1 VYRGH
6 RVSPDTSAGR
16 ASSCHHPGMTRSAT
30 EDGRE
35 PLVRSRTFSLLA
47 GYWSFGQFWGFWV
60 ILVFEFQRHH
70 SLTDSRLGLLYSLL
84 SVAAIATMLAG
95 APRLQRLSLRATVP
109 LSLMSLAFAALALA
123 VAPTSMLLVTFV
135 LVGVGNGLIDVYMNV
150 AAQRE
155 ETRTRRPVLQ
165 WLHASY
171 ALGGVTGAAA
181 AGALRTVGLD
191 HRLGIAASGVAL
203 LATAWWNLLRASREP
218 AAEGASSVLSVSA
231 LRRSPA
237 LWIPALTVLFCFLV
251 EGSMDIWSGLY
262 LREQLGASPAAAGA
276 AFVAFAGALFVGRL
290 FAGKVLFGL
299 GPRRTIL
306 IAGIGGGVG
315 GTIAVLAHTTPVVA
329 AAFLVMGF
337 AMSAAG
343 PAGFSLVEET
353 SPDPNAIAA
362 VATVGYTGF
371 VWSPPLLG
379 WIADT
384 VDLRAAMA
392 VIVLATLGIISTGLF
407 ARGRGTP

>member
-1 VYRGH
+1 MPR
-6 RVSPDTSAGR
+6 P
-16 ASSCHHPGMTRSAT
+16 AT
-30 EDGRE
+30 EDERD
-35 PLVRSRTFSLLA
+35 PLVRSRTFPLLA

-95 APRLQRLSLRATVP
+95 APRFQRLSLRTSVP
-109 LSLMSLAFAALALA
+109 LSLGSLAIAALALA

-135 LVGVGNGLIDVYMNV
+135 VLGVGNGLIDVYLNV

-171 ALGGVTGAAA
+171 ALGGVTGAGA

-203 LATAWWNLLRASREP
+203 LATAWWNLRRASREP
-218 AAEGASSVLSVSA
+218 AAEGAASVLSVSA

-237 LWIPALTVLFCFLV
+237 LWVPALTVLFCFLV

-262 LREQLGASPAAAGA
+262 LREELGASPATAGA
-276 AFVAFAGALFVGRL
+276 AFAAFAGALFVGRL
-290 FAGKVLFGL
+290 FAARVLFEL

-306 IAGIGGGVG
+306 ISGIGGGIG
-315 GTIAVLAHTTPVVA
+315 GTIAVLADATLVVA
-329 AAFLVMGF
+329 GAFLLMGF

-353 SPDPNAIAA
+353 TSDSSNAIAA

-384 VDLRAAMA
+384 VDLRAAMG
-392 VIVLATLGIISTGLF
+392 VIVLATLGITATGLF
-407 ARGRGTP
+407 ARGRRSPPSRQPLG